1 MDTQRGYMALVEG
14 YIELSNDSTS
24 AGIASVL
31 TAADVLRPR
40 GNAAAIEYFNALL
53 PNVKDP
59 AIQRAIRLQLVDLYR
74 ATQQSDEAL
83 KHLEALITAEPVA
96 K

>member
-1 MDTQRGYMALVEG
+1 MALVSG
-14 YIELSNDSTS
+14 YVSLSKDPS
-24 AGIASVL
+24 AAGVASVL
-31 TAADVLRPR
+31 TAADVLKPR
-40 GNAAAIEYFNALL
+40 GNAAAIEYFNSLL

-59 AIQRAIRLQLVDLYR
+59 AIERAIHLQLVDLYR

-83 KHLEALITAEPVA
+83 QHLETLITAEPA